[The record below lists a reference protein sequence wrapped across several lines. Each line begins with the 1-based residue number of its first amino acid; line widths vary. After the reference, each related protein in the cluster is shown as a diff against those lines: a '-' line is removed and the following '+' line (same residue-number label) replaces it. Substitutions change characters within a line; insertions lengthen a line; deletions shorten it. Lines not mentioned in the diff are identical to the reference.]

1 VRLHVTQGFD
11 QINGRLD
18 ILNGRTGR
26 SEVAVGVLQSRT
38 EDMVCIAHT
47 ERFHT
52 LERDAADLKTDVAS
66 LQQHLAECAAS
77 PASKSPL
84 IKWTV
89 TTGAVAG
96 LLAVLEGIWAWLKG
110 GTHWGVNK

>member
-1 VRLHVTQGFD
+1 M
-11 QINGRLD
+11 
-18 ILNGRTGR
+18 LNGRTGR

-38 EDMVCIAHT
+38 EEMVCIAHT

-77 PASKSPL
+77 PASKSPVV
-84 IKWTV
+84 KWSLTAGV
-89 TTGAVAG
+89 VAAT
-96 LLAVLEGIWAWLKG
+96 LAILEGVWAWIKG
-110 GTHWGVNK
+110 GTHWWVK